1 LSCAILQFKPGRKP
15 HRENCETRRKIYA
28 ILLLMRAIVPVI
40 VLLATLCPAQELNP
54 DQLLKT
60 AISAQQS
67 GDFQTAIL
75 DYRKILELRPDA
87 FEAKVNLGAA
97 LVHVG
102 QFDAAIDVYQSALVA
117 AKEKNPILLNLGL
130 AYYKKGDFENAR
142 VQFEILNK
150 AKPNDVRIA
159 ILLGDTDIQVGRYA
173 TAVTLLMPL
182 EAGNAQN
189 PDFEYVL
196 GSALIKAGKRRDGV
210 SRLEKSAELG
220 KSADAYMLAGST
232 LLDLSEFAQ
241 ARNDL
246 EAALRLNP
254 KLPGIYTLVGTARDK
269 TGDAKEAEPV
279 FREAVKINP
288 DDFNAN
294 LYLGA
299 ILYKRR
305 ELDEAKIYLEKAAQ
319 LNPASTMAGYELA
332 MQESASGENEAA
344 AQELGKVIAMDPTW
358 LEPHIE
364 LASLYYRLHRAVEGA
379 KERQIVDRLAA
390 EQQAQGPGKN

>member
-1 LSCAILQFKPGRKP
+1 MR
-15 HRENCETRRKIYA
+15 A
-28 ILLLMRAIVPVI
+28 ILLVI
-40 VLLATLCPAQELNP
+40 GLLATLCQAQESNP

-60 AISAQQS
+60 AISAQQG
-67 GDFQTAIL
+67 GDFQTAIH
-75 DYRKILELRPDA
+75 DYRKILELRPDT

-102 QFDAAIDVYQSALVA
+102 KFDEAIAVYQSALA
-117 AKEKNPILLNLGL
+117 SASEKSPILMNLGL

-142 VQFEILNK
+142 VQFEIVNK
-150 AKPNDVRIA
+150 ARPNDVRTA

-173 TAVTLLMPL
+173 SAVTLLTPL
-182 EAGNAQN
+182 ETGNAQN
-189 PDFEYVL
+189 SDFDYVL
-196 GSALIKAGKRRDGV
+196 GSALIKAGQRREGV

-232 LLDLSEFAQ
+232 LLDLNEFEQ
-241 ARNDL
+241 ARHNL

-254 KLPGIYTLVGTARDK
+254 KLPGIYTLVGTAQDK
-269 TGDAKEAEPV
+269 TGDAKSAEPS
-279 FREAVKINP
+279 FREAIKFNP
-288 DDFNAN
+288 NDFNAN

-305 ELDEAKIYLEKAAQ
+305 QLDEAKIYLQKAVQ
-319 LNPASTMAGYELA
+319 LNPASSMAGYELA
-332 MQESASGENEAA
+332 MQESTSGENEPA
-344 AQELGKVIAMDPTW
+344 AQELEKVIAMDPTW

-364 LASLYYRLHRAVEGA
+364 LASLYYRLHRTADGA
-379 KERQIVDRLAA
+379 KERLVVDKLTA

>member
-1 LSCAILQFKPGRKP
+1 MLAR
-15 HRENCETRRKIYA
+15 
-28 ILLLMRAIVPVI
+28 VVI
-40 VLLATLCPAQELNP
+40 IALFAALCQAQESNP

-67 GDFQTAIL
+67 GDFKTAIL

-102 QFDAAIDVYQSALVA
+102 EFDAAIAVYQSALISA
-117 AKEKNPILLNLGL
+117 SEKNPILLNLGL

-142 VQFEILNK
+142 AQFEILNK

-173 TAVTLLMPL
+173 TAVTLLTPL
-182 EAGNAQN
+182 ETGNAQN
-189 PDFEYVL
+189 PDFDYVL
-196 GSALIKAGKRRDGV
+196 GSALIKAGQRREGV
-210 SRLEKSAELG
+210 SKLEKSAELG

-232 LLDLSEFAQ
+232 WLDLNEFAQ
-241 ARNDL
+241 ARHDL

-254 KLPGIYTLVGTARDK
+254 KLPGIYTLAGTAQDK
-269 TGDAKEAEPV
+269 TGDAKSAEPS
-279 FREAVKINP
+279 FREAIKLNP

-305 ELDEAKIYLEKAAQ
+305 QLDEAKIYLEKAVQ

-332 MQESASGENEAA
+332 MEEGASGENEAA
-344 AQELGKVIAMDPTW
+344 ALELEKVIAMDATW

-364 LASLYYRLHRAVEGA
+364 LASLYYRLHRTADGA
-379 KERQIVDRLAA
+379 KERQVVDQLTA